1 MTSDKL
7 YQEYNKAFN
16 ERASL
21 ENKINDFIT
30 KWKEGNNTLS
40 TKEIEN
46 VVEKGYER
54 LEALKKREEE
64 LHETYQKQ
72 EELEKNIQ
80 SSSISIEHQ
89 LNTRPTKLNI
99 TGGVLSSDA
108 TKSHLTAEPKTEE
121 ELHKDKENLLN
132 KLKEKV
138 IKGEITRETASKLI
152 ADINTIYSPDTS
164 SYETTTESKHK

>member
-30 KWKEGNNTLS
+30 KWQEGNNTLS
-40 TKEIEN
+40 TKEVEN
-46 VVEKGYER
+46 IVEKGYER

-64 LHETYQKQ
+64 LHEAYQKQ

-99 TGGVLSSDA
+99 TGSVLSSDA

>member
-64 LHETYQKQ
+64 LHEAYQKQ

-80 SSSISIEHQ
+80 SSSISVEHQ

-99 TGGVLSSDA
+99 TGGGLSSDA
-108 TKSHLTAEPKTEE
+108 TKSHLTAEPKTEK

-138 IKGEITRETASKLI
+138 IKGEISKETASKLI

>member
-1 MTSDKL
+1 MKSDKL

-16 ERASL
+16 ERVTL

-30 KWKEGNNTLS
+30 KWQEGNNVIS
-40 TKEIEN
+40 TEEVEN

-54 LEALKKREEE
+54 LETLKKREEE
-64 LHETYQKQ
+64 LHEAYQKQ

-80 SSSISIEHQ
+80 SSTISIEHN

-99 TGGVLSSDA
+99 TGGTLSSD
-108 TKSHLTAEPKTEE
+108 TNKSHLTAGPKTEE
-121 ELHKDKENLLN
+121 ELNKDKENLLN
-132 KLKEKV
+132 ILKEKV
-138 IKGEITRETASKLI
+138 IKGEISRETASKLT

>member
-72 EELEKNIQ
+72 EELEKKFKV
-80 SSSISIEHQ
+80 H
-89 LNTRPTKLNI
+89 LLVLNI
-99 TGGVLSSDA
+99 
-108 TKSHLTAEPKTEE
+108 
-121 ELHKDKENLLN
+121 N
-132 KLKEKV
+132 
-138 IKGEITRETASKLI
+138 
-152 ADINTIYSPDTS
+152 
-164 SYETTTESKHK
+164 